1 MAPIQSVNLYMKA
14 VLLTKI
20 GIANNLLY
28 KSIDIPR
35 AAENEALIKVS
46 YCGINHLDL
55 LIKEGKRPGPKV
67 FPHILGSEI
76 VGIVK
81 SLGNN
86 KTQFKIGDTV
96 TVYPWLFC
104 GKCHQCTTGN
114 ENICDNSGTV
124 GRTSWGGYAQYVVV
138 LVQNLVKIP
147 QDLSLEKVCA
157 VTLTGTTAVHLIDRA
172 KIKDN
177 SSVLVT
183 GATGGVGTVVIQL
196 LKHKKCTIF
205 STTSHDNK
213 KNQLTKLGVDHIV
226 STENL
231 ISEVKQVNPF
241 GVEYVIDLMGASVW
255 SNAIEVLAKN
265 GTLVFCATTLDEFG
279 TVNIGSAFSR
289 QINILGSYG
298 GTIKDLKKVLKLL
311 EKRTIQPVID
321 SVYLLSKTSEAL
333 DKLNKQ
339 KVFGKILL
347 EN

>member
-1 MAPIQSVNLYMKA
+1 MKA

-20 GIANNLLY
+20 GTAGNLIY
-28 KSIDIPR
+28 KSIYTPR
-35 AAENEALIKVS
+35 PSKDEALLKVA

-55 LIKEGKRPGPKV
+55 LIAQGKRPGPKR

-157 VTLTGTTAVHLIDRA
+157 VTLTGTTAIHLIDRA
-172 KIKDN
+172 KIKER
-177 SSVLVT
+177 SLVLVT

-196 LKHKKCTIF
+196 LKDKHCKIIC
-205 STTSHDNK
+205 STSHNSK
-213 KNQLTKLGVDHIV
+213 KDLLKKLGVDYIV
-226 STENL
+226 KTNTL
-231 ISEVKQVNPF
+231 ISEVKNLFPS
-241 GVEYVIDLMGASVW
+241 GVDHVIDMMGGNVW
-255 SNAIEVLAKN
+255 SDAVEVLVKN
-265 GTLVFCATTLDEFG
+265 GTLVFCATTLDG
-279 TVNIGSAFSR
+279 LGAVNIGSAFSR
-289 QINILGSYG
+289 QINIVGSYG
-298 GTIKDLKKVLKLL
+298 GRLQDLKESVILL
-311 EKRTIQPVID
+311 EKGVIKPVID
-321 SVYLLSKTSEAL
+321 SVYPLSETKAAL
-333 DKLNKQ
+333 EKLENQ

-347 EN
+347 KV